1 MTTKRR
7 RKEPGSHLRK
17 PQLEPTNT
25 KEGSL
30 LREKNLLPHNDVNAK
45 SAAMID
51 FPFQRGRGLGMI
63 SREIFGLLA
72 ISIVKRAP
80 DYGVYPTNNLECR
93 NEIQALS
100 SGFTY
105 VGDRPDEEPIA
116 EMVGVKFTEQTTV
129 GPEVQQEIAVPSN
142 LGAADDIF
150 LVEVE
155 LGEEK

>member
-1 MTTKRR
+1 MGHRSRECNYEEATARQFRMT
-7 RKEPGSHLRK
+7 K
-17 PQLEPTNT
+17 PQYGLWLKVGN
-25 KEGSL
+25 
-30 LREKNLLPHNDVNAK
+30 ND
-45 SAAMID
+45 
-51 FPFQRGRGLGMI
+51 
-63 SREIFGLLA
+63 
-72 ISIVKRAP
+72 
-80 DYGVYPTNNLECR
+80 LECR

-129 GPEVQQEIAVPSN
+129 GPEVQQEMAVPSN